1 MLIHWIW
8 FAQLQGMSQRQK
20 MNLLRQGAEPED
32 LYHAQSA
39 ELEHMEG
46 LTPDEWKALS
56 QKDLNEAR
64 QISENC
70 RKNEIGILTFQDA
83 AYPDRLR
90 NVEDGPVLLYYRG
103 TFPDLE
109 AQPVIAMVGTRKA
122 TPYGIRATRS
132 VAGQIAACGGL
143 VVSGGAAGVDT
154 AAMEAALAA
163 GCRTV
168 GVLGCGVDVV
178 YPASNRKLF
187 ADVASKGCLISEYP
201 PGERPEPWHF
211 PQRNRILSG
220 ISHGV
225 LLVEAP
231 KKSGALITARC
242 ALDQGRDVFVVP
254 GNIDSA
260 ACEGSNELL
269 LDGAQP
275 VMTGWQLLQSYSAQ
289 FPDTV
294 ARREVPAAPNQE
306 AENSKPDKKDIDNPA
321 DQPYDCMMDR
331 LKDLTPEEQA
341 LMSLLGAEPILLD
354 ELIAKSQLPAA
365 KVLSMTTLLSIN
377 GLVVMHPGRR
387 ISANIE

>member
-8 FAQLQGMSQRQK
+8 FAQLQGLSQRQK
-20 MNLLRQGAEPED
+20 MNLLRQDADPED
-32 LYHAQSA
+32 LYHARQE
-39 ELEHMEG
+39 ELRGMEDM
-46 LTPDEWKALS
+46 TPEAVEALC
-56 QKDLNEAR
+56 QKDLTEAR

-70 RKNEIGILTFQDA
+70 KQKGIGILTFQDA

-109 AQPVIAMVGTRKA
+109 DQPVIALVGTRKA
-122 TPYGIRATRS
+122 TPYGLRAAGS
-132 VAGQIAACGGL
+132 IAGQIAACGGL
-143 VVSGGAAGVDT
+143 VISGGASGVDT
-154 AAMEAALAA
+154 AAMEAALKA
-163 GCRTV
+163 GFSTV

-178 YPASNRKLF
+178 YPASNRRLF
-187 ADVASKGCLISEYP
+187 EEVAAKGCLISEYP
-201 PGERPEPWHF
+201 PGDRPEPWHF

-231 KKSGALITARC
+231 KKSGALITARA

-260 ACEGSNELL
+260 ACEGSNALM

-275 VMTGWQLLQSYSAQ
+275 VMTGWQLLQSYSAL

-294 ARREVPAAPNQE
+294 AKREAPAEVKTGAGNPE
-306 AENSKPDKKDIDNPA
+306 PDKKAIDNPA
-321 DQPYDCMMDR
+321 KPPYDCMMDR
-331 LKDLTPEEQA
+331 FADLDPEEKA
-341 LMSLLGAEPILLD
+341 LMALLGAEPILMD

-365 KVLSMTTLLSIN
+365 KVLSMMTMLSMK
-377 GLVVMHPGRR
+377 GLVTMHPGRR
-387 ISANIE
+387 VSAKTE